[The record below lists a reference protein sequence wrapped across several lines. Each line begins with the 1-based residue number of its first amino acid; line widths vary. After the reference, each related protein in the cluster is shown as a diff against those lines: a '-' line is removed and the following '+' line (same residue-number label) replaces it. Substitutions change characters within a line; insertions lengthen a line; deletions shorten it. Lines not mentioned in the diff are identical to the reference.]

1 MENTALKKNLH
12 SLIDKI
18 EDNNLLEQLNKLFN
32 DALTNRRVSWSSL
45 SEEERASIE
54 RGLNQLENG
63 EGIDFEEVDKRFD
76 EWLKE

>member
-1 MENTALKKNLH
+1 MENIVLKKNLH

-18 EDNNLLEQLNKLFN
+18 EDNNLLEQLNKLFI
-32 DALTNRRVSWSSL
+32 DALTNRQISWLSL
-45 SEEERASIE
+45 SDEERASIE